1 MAKKGILFLLII
13 GLFVFVG
20 CDGENSVSIADTI
33 IEDYTEWGEGTA
45 EEPYVSF
52 LLEGSDLET
61 MDIGWEISE
70 SSGTYLHYTVTV
82 LEVRNNKI
90 IGTYFE
96 DSNEDEN
103 RPIWDVEITFSYTE
117 TTLTLNISGGDLN
130 GETYTLEP
138 SAI

>member
-20 CDGENSVSIADTI
+20 CDGENSVSIANTI
-33 IEDYTEWGEGTA
+33 IEDYTEWGEDTVT
-45 EEPYVSF
+45 EPHVSF
-52 LLEGSDLET
+52 LLEGSDLKT
-61 MDIGWEISE
+61 MDIGWSEE
-70 SSGTYLHYTVTV
+70 SSWPHYTVTV

-103 RPIWDVEITFSYTE
+103 RPIWYVEITFSYTE
-117 TTLTLNISGGDLN
+117 TTLTLNISGGDLD
-130 GETYTLEP
+130 GKTYYLKPLTYE
-138 SAI
+138 